1 MMMRRETWL
10 GCGMRLIL
18 VASLT
23 GCSKATLEVSPKNFS
38 QCSGMS
44 SSVHVK
50 WTVPDDEPPGAKIY
64 VAGVSHS
71 PRIWKVVGPSG
82 EADTANAIYDG
93 TTFTL
98 RSAKGVLL
106 ARRTVTSSPCEK

>member
-1 MMMRRETWL
+1 MLPRFKTWL
-10 GCGMRLIL
+10 RCGGGL
-18 VASLT
+18 VLATSLA
-23 GCSKATLEVSPKNFS
+23 GCSKATLEVSPRNFS

-50 WTVPDDEPPGAKIY
+50 WTVPEEEELGAKIY

-71 PRIWKVVGPSG
+71 PRIWKVVKPSG
-82 EADTANAIYDG
+82 EADTANAVYDG

-98 RSAKGVLL
+98 RSASGMLL
-106 ARRTVTSSPCEK
+106 ARRTVTSSPCKK